1 MLLLKQFW
9 SLAKPY
15 WMNPAHWFSW
25 VLLFLSV
32 AALLSVVEATVWLNE
47 WNKHFYDALAAVDI
61 DAIYPLML
69 EFCGIIALTV
79 VLMVYGKWLQQL
91 VVIRWRSWL
100 TEQLISSW
108 MRDKTYYRMT
118 LGSEPD
124 NPDQRIAEDARIL
137 TEDSVELF
145 VGGIQAIA
153 VLIAFT
159 QILWDL
165 SGNLGFEWQGE
176 TIHIAGYLFWVA
188 LIYSIIGTAVTHFF
202 GRQLHGLNFQQQRK
216 EANFRALLLRKRDAA
231 EQIALLNG
239 EACEQRQLKQSFA
252 DITGNWYAL
261 MSREK
266 KLGFVINAYHKV
278 AMMVPL
284 FAGIPALMAKTITI
298 GGLFQVR
305 MAFMKVYSGFS
316 WFVHKYQNL
325 TRWSATVTR
334 LGQFT
339 EAMGNLAPIARVQ
352 RKTNLCWQNLS
363 IEKPNGEPLVCN
375 IDLSLAPESKLF
387 ISGVSGLGKS
397 TLLRTIAGIWP
408 FYHGELSQP
417 QGHTLLLPQRPYL
430 PTGSLRDCLLYPR
443 ETETTDSVTGST
455 NKPMLTDEF
464 LIETLQKVGLAEL
477 TSQLDIEAEWQQ
489 KLSGGEQQKLSLAR
503 ALIGKPDTLILD
515 EATSSLDEETAIAM
529 IGLLQSQLPQST
541 LMMVSHQTALYPLF
555 ERHLDLTPYAAK
567 SKPSVEEQACSVTC

>member
-15 WMNPAHWFSW
+15 WINPAHWFSW
-25 VLLFLSV
+25 VLLFLSI

-69 EFCGIIALTV
+69 EFCGIIALSV

-145 VGGIQAIA
+145 VGGIQAVA

-188 LIYSIIGTAVTHFF
+188 LIYSVIGTAVTHFF

-239 EACEQRQLKQSFA
+239 EASEERQLKQSFA
-252 DITGNWYAL
+252 DISGNWYAL
-261 MSREK
+261 MNREK
-266 KLGFVINAYHKV
+266 KLGFVINAYHKI

-339 EAMGNLAPIARVQ
+339 TAMEQLEPIAEVTRQ
-352 RKTNLCWQNLS
+352 TNLSWQNLS
-363 IEKPNGEPLVCN
+363 IEKPNGEALISN
-375 IDLSLAPESKLF
+375 MQLTLAPQTQLF

-408 FYHGELSQP
+408 FYQGKFSQP

-443 ETETTDSVTGST
+443 ETSAEQTADGYDSWA
-455 NKPMLTDEF
+455 KDDR
-464 LIETLQKVGLAEL
+464 LIQALAQVDL
-477 TSQLDIEAEWQQ
+477 ASLASQLDVEAEWQQ
-489 KLSGGEQQKLSLAR
+489 KLSGGEQQRLSLAR
-503 ALIGKPDTLILD
+503 ALISKPDTLILD
-515 EATSSLDEETAIAM
+515 EATSSLDEPTALAM
-529 IGLLQSQLPQST
+529 ITLLQTQLPQST
-541 LMMVSHQTALYPLF
+541 LMMVSHQTALQPLF

-567 SKPSVEEQACSVTC
+567 AKAVVEEQPCAVTC

>member
-15 WMNPAHWFSW
+15 WINPAHWFSW
-25 VLLFLSV
+25 VLLFLSI
-32 AALLSVVEATVWLNE
+32 ASLLSVVEATVWLNE

-69 EFCGIIALTV
+69 EFCGIIALSV

-91 VVIRWRSWL
+91 VVIRWRSWF

-145 VGGIQAIA
+145 VGGVQAIA
-153 VLIAFT
+153 VLVAFT

-165 SGNLGFEWQGE
+165 SGDLGFEWQGE

-188 LIYSIIGTAVTHFF
+188 LIYSVIGTAVTHSF

-239 EACEQRQLKQSFA
+239 EASEQRQLKQSFA
-252 DITGNWYAL
+252 DISGNWYAL
-261 MSREK
+261 MRREK
-266 KLGFVINAYHKV
+266 KLGFVINAYHKI

-284 FAGIPALMAKTITI
+284 FASIPALMAKTITI

-334 LGQFT
+334 LWQFT
-339 EAMGNLAPIARVQ
+339 TAMEQLGPIAEVTRQ
-352 RKTNLCWQNLS
+352 TSLGWQNLS
-363 IEKPNGEPLVCN
+363 IEKPNGEVLFSN
-375 IDLSLAPESKLF
+375 MQLTLAPQTQLF

-397 TLLRTIAGIWP
+397 TLLRTIAGIWL
-408 FYHGELSQP
+408 FYQGEFSQP

-443 ETETTDSVTGST
+443 ETSAEQTTLADGYDYLISDERLIQA
-455 NKPMLTDEF
+455 LTQVD
-464 LIETLQKVGLAEL
+464 LASL
-477 TSQLDIEAEWQQ
+477 TSQLDVEAEWQQ
-489 KLSGGEQQKLSLAR
+489 KLSGGEQQRLSLAR
-503 ALIGKPDTLILD
+503 ALLSKPDTLILD
-515 EATSSLDEETAIAM
+515 EATSSLDEPTALAM
-529 IGLLQSQLPQST
+529 ITLLQTQLPQST
-541 LMMVSHQTALYPLF
+541 LMMVSHQIALQPLF

-567 SKPSVEEQACSVTC
+567 TKAVLEEQSCAATC

>member
-15 WMNPAHWFSW
+15 WINPAHWFSW
-25 VLLFLSV
+25 VLLFLSI

-69 EFCGIIALTV
+69 EFCGIIALSV

-145 VGGIQAIA
+145 VGGIQAVA

-188 LIYSIIGTAVTHFF
+188 LIYSVIGTAVTHFF

-239 EACEQRQLKQSFA
+239 EASEERQLKQSFA
-252 DITGNWYAL
+252 DISGNWYAL
-261 MSREK
+261 MNREK
-266 KLGFVINAYHKV
+266 KLGFVINAYHKI

-339 EAMGNLAPIARVQ
+339 TAMEQLEPIAEVTRQ
-352 RKTNLCWQNLS
+352 TNLSWQNLS
-363 IEKPNGEPLVCN
+363 IEKPNGEALISN
-375 IDLSLAPESKLF
+375 MQLTLAPQTQLF

-408 FYHGELSQP
+408 FYQGKFSQP

-443 ETETTDSVTGST
+443 ETSAEQTADGYDSWA
-455 NKPMLTDEF
+455 KDDR
-464 LIETLQKVGLAEL
+464 LIQALAQVDL
-477 TSQLDIEAEWQQ
+477 ASLASQLDVEAEWQQ
-489 KLSGGEQQKLSLAR
+489 KLSGGEQQRLSLAR
-503 ALIGKPDTLILD
+503 ALISKPDTLILD
-515 EATSSLDEETAIAM
+515 EATSSLDEPTALAM
-529 IGLLQSQLPQST
+529 ITLLQTQLPQST
-541 LMMVSHQTALYPLF
+541 LMMVSHQTALQPLF

-567 SKPSVEEQACSVTC
+567 AKAVVEEQPCTVTC

>member
-15 WMNPAHWFSW
+15 WINPAHWFSW
-25 VLLFLSV
+25 VLLFLSI

-69 EFCGIIALTV
+69 EFCGIIALSV

-145 VGGIQAIA
+145 VGGIQAVA

-188 LIYSIIGTAVTHFF
+188 LIYSVIGTAVTHFF

-239 EACEQRQLKQSFA
+239 EASEQRQLKQSFA
-252 DITGNWYAL
+252 DISGNWYAL
-261 MSREK
+261 MNREK
-266 KLGFVINAYHKV
+266 KLGFVINAYHKI

-339 EAMGNLAPIARVQ
+339 TAMEQLEPIAEVTRQ
-352 RKTNLCWQNLS
+352 TNLSWQNLS
-363 IEKPNGEPLVCN
+363 IEKPNGEALISN
-375 IDLSLAPESKLF
+375 MQLTLAPQTQLF

-408 FYHGELSQP
+408 FYQGKFSQP

-443 ETETTDSVTGST
+443 ETSAEQTADGYDSWA
-455 NKPMLTDEF
+455 KDDR
-464 LIETLQKVGLAEL
+464 LIQALAQVDL
-477 TSQLDIEAEWQQ
+477 ASLASQLDVEAEWQQ
-489 KLSGGEQQKLSLAR
+489 KLSGGEQQRLSLAR
-503 ALIGKPDTLILD
+503 ALISKPDTLILD
-515 EATSSLDEETAIAM
+515 EATSSLDEPTALAM
-529 IGLLQSQLPQST
+529 ITLLQTQLPQST
-541 LMMVSHQTALYPLF
+541 LMMVSHQTALQPLF

-567 SKPSVEEQACSVTC
+567 AKAVVEEQPCAVTC